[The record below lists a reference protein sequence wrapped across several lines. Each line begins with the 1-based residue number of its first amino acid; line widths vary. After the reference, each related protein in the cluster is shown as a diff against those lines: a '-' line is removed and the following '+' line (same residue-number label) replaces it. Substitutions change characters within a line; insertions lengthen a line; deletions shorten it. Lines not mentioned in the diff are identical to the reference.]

1 MAPENTIF
9 TGYVKGLRDCIG
21 ELSGQKVVDIADI
34 IYSAYKRDK
43 QIFVLGNGGSATTAC
58 HFARDL
64 QIGTA
69 TAGKPRIR
77 TASLTDNI
85 AMVTSL
91 ANDTDYSLIFKEQL
105 IGRLNEGDV
114 AIGITGSGN
123 SPNILKAMEF
133 ARCHGAT
140 IIGLIGFGGGKLKE
154 LAHKSVVFSSTD
166 YGPVEDMHL
175 VLSHLITYLV
185 RDRIASD

>member
-1 MAPENTIF
+1 MNNETISD
-9 TGYVKGLRDCIG
+9 YVKGLRACLD
-21 ELSGQKVVDIADI
+21 ELSGQDVEDIADI
-34 IYSAYKRDK
+34 IFNAYKDGK

-69 TAGKPRIR
+69 VEGKPRIR
-77 TASLTDNI
+77 TTSLTDNV
-85 AMVTSL
+85 ALVTSL

-105 IGRLNEGDV
+105 IGQLSEGDV

-133 ARCHGAT
+133 ARSQGAV
-140 IIGLIGFGGGKLKE
+140 IIGFIGFGGGKLQE
-154 LAHKSVVFSSTD
+154 LTHKSVVLASQD
-166 YGPVEDMHL
+166 YGPVEDIHL
-175 VLSHLITYLV
+175 VLAHLITYLV
-185 RDRIASD
+185 RDRIARD

>member
-1 MAPENTIF
+1 MKNEIITDYIQ
-9 TGYVKGLRDCIG
+9 GLRACID
-21 ELSGQKVVDIADI
+21 ELSGQDVEDIADVI
-34 IYSAYKRDK
+34 FHAYKEGK

-69 TAGKPRIR
+69 VEGKPRIR
-77 TASLTDNI
+77 TTSLTDNV
-85 AMVTSL
+85 ALVTSL

-105 IGRLNEGDV
+105 IGQLNEGDV

-133 ARCHGAT
+133 ARCQGAV
-140 IIGLIGFGGGKLKE
+140 IIGLIGFGGGKLQE
-154 LAHKSVVFSSTD
+154 LTHQSVVLSSQD
-166 YGPVEDMHL
+166 YGPVEDIHL
-175 VLSHLITYLV
+175 VLAHLITYLV
-185 RDRIASD
+185 RDRIARD